1 MSPHVNVIIIMI
13 NIRIALNFTN
23 VTRTGRLGGVT
34 LGSSLS
40 ANVSSSPDLPVA
52 NYFLLQVNPA
62 LVAFNSQTLDDDTSP
77 LVPASDQPV
86 SF

>member
-1 MSPHVNVIIIMI
+1 MSPHIYVMIIMI

-23 VTRTGRLGGVT
+23 ETRTVRLGGVT
-34 LGSSLS
+34 LGPSLS

-52 NYFLLQVNPA
+52 NYFLLQGNPA

-77 LVPASDQPV
+77 LVPASAQLV